1 VWPETAQ
8 CWRTVGAR
16 LARES
21 GVNLYRP
28 LRGQALLLQIFI
40 VLFEL
45 TVKRFPADLSFF
57 NASVICTQLER
68 NNKSNIEKGR
78 TP

>member
-1 VWPETAQ
+1 MV
-8 CWRTVGAR
+8 
-16 LARES
+16 S
-21 GVNLYRP
+21 D
-28 LRGQALLLQIFI
+28 LQICQTAPDPSARIDTANVQMLI
-40 VLFEL
+40 VPFEL
-45 TVKRFPADLSFF
+45 TVKRFSADLSFF